1 MPPIKSGKY
10 TTRAAAKKKSEAAP
24 DDKLAQLQ
32 QEIAEANAPI
42 IARLGFTIPQLLL
55 RYLRVFAQRPDI
67 EVVKNQQGT
76 PVTGRSLVRLRSLL
90 PPDVVACAAELGALE
105 FTWVF
110 KDKAAERTNFSAGY
124 NGGRI
129 NLVGF
134 QGFRWFK
141 KPADWDSATWD
152 SNAMFDNLVEEGN
165 TRLFFD
171 PGEKPTQ
178 AALMF
183 DDANDCD
190 RFSMGSVN
198 DYLTHGAKAGFV
210 WYWPRS
216 GYWEAKAFTKRLFDS
231 SLPRDTS
238 ASVTIDALVEK
249 GLTEAEARG
258 ISTWLGDAAVILLH
272 DPAKL

>member
-1 MPPIKSGKY
+1 MVSIKTPKPAA
-10 TTRAAAKKKSEAAP
+10 RVAAKKSEVAP
-24 DDKLAQLQ
+24 DEKLVQLQ

-42 IARLGFTIPQLLL
+42 VARLGFTIPQLLL
-55 RYLRVFAQRPDI
+55 RYLRVFAQRPDV
-67 EVVKNQQGT
+67 EVVKNVQRK
-76 PVTGRSLVRLRSLL
+76 PATGKQLVRLRSLL
-90 PPDVVACAAELGALE
+90 PPDVLSCAAELGGLE

-134 QGFRWFK
+134 QGFRWYK
-141 KPADWDSATWD
+141 KPADWEGSWD
-152 SNAMFDNLVEEGN
+152 SSAMFDNLVEEGN
-165 TRLFFD
+165 TRLYFD

-216 GYWEAKAFTKRLFDS
+216 GYWEARAFTKRLFDHA
-231 SLPRDTS
+231 LPRDTS
-238 ASVTIDALVEK
+238 TAATIAALVKE